1 MKQEKILFNGIEIK
15 QPDSG
20 SLGASFDTTYTD
32 DSGRIMSGVAL
43 ATPLFTVEA
52 YSYKATDLTLQEMS
66 QILQIIDK
74 GKPFTVR
81 YLSAHYGKW
90 RTDEFYVGK
99 GTLTVGS
106 WEASEERYDEL
117 SFNLVGVN
125 PL

>member
-1 MKQEKILFNGIEIK
+1 
-15 QPDSG
+15 
-20 SLGASFDTTYTD
+20 
-32 DSGRIMSGVAL
+32 MSGVAL
-43 ATPLFTVEA
+43 VTPLFTVEA

-66 QILQIIDK
+66 QILQIIDR

-90 RTDEFYVGK
+90 RTDKFYVGK

>member
-1 MKQEKILFNGIEIK
+1 MKQEKILFNEIEIK

-20 SLGASFDTTYTD
+20 SLGVAFDTTYTD
-32 DSGRIMSGVAL
+32 DSGRPTSGVAL
-43 ATPLFTVEA
+43 VTPLFTVEA

-66 QILQIIDK
+66 QILQIVAK
-74 GKPFTVR
+74 GNKFKCR
-81 YLSAHYGKW
+81 YLSAYYGKW

-106 WEASEERYDEL
+106 WETSKERYDEL
-117 SFNLVGVN
+117 SFNLIGVN

>member
-20 SLGASFDTTYTD
+20 NLGVSFDTTYTD
-32 DSGRIMSGVAL
+32 DSGRIMSGVAF

>member
-1 MKQEKILFNGIEIK
+1 
-15 QPDSG
+15 
-20 SLGASFDTTYTD
+20 
-32 DSGRIMSGVAL
+32 
-43 ATPLFTVEA
+43 
-52 YSYKATDLTLQEMS
+52 MS

>member
-20 SLGASFDTTYTD
+20 SLGVSFDTTYTD

-43 ATPLFTVEA
+43 ATPLFT
-52 YSYKATDLTLQEMS
+52 TDLTLQEMS

>member
-20 SLGASFDTTYTD
+20 SLGVSFDTTYTD
-32 DSGRIMSGVAL
+32 DSGRIMSGVAV

-106 WEASEERYDEL
+106 WEVSEERYYEL

>member
-1 MKQEKILFNGIEIK
+1 MKQEKVLFNEIEIK

-20 SLGASFDTTYTD
+20 SLGVAFDTTYTD
-32 DSGRIMSGVAL
+32 DSGRPTSGVAL
-43 ATPLFTVEA
+43 VTPLFTVEA

-66 QILQIIDK
+66 QILRIVAK
-74 GKPFTVR
+74 GNRFKCR
-81 YLSAHYGKW
+81 YLSAYYGKW

-106 WEASEERYDEL
+106 WETSEERYDEL
-117 SFNLVGVN
+117 SFNLIGVN

>member
-1 MKQEKILFNGIEIK
+1 MKQEKILFNEIEIK

-20 SLGASFDTTYTD
+20 SLGVAFDTTYTD
-32 DSGRIMSGVAL
+32 DSGRPTSGVAL
-43 ATPLFTVEA
+43 VTPLFTVEA

-66 QILQIIDK
+66 QILQIVAIGIK
-74 GKPFTVR
+74 FKCR
-81 YLSAHYGKW
+81 YLSAYYGKW

-106 WEASEERYDEL
+106 WETSKERYDEL
-117 SFNLVGVN
+117 SFNLIGVN

>member
-20 SLGASFDTTYTD
+20 NLGVSFDTTYTD
-32 DSGRIMSGVAL
+32 DSGRPMSGAAL
-43 ATPLFTVEA
+43 VTPLFTVEA

-81 YLSAHYGKW
+81 YLSAHHGKW
-90 RTDEFYVGK
+90 RTAEFYVGK

>member
-20 SLGASFDTTYTD
+20 SLGVSFDTTYTD

-99 GTLTVGS
+99 GTLTVGL

>member
-1 MKQEKILFNGIEIK
+1 MKQEKILFNEIEIK

-20 SLGASFDTTYTD
+20 SLGVAFDTTYTD
-32 DSGRIMSGVAL
+32 DSGRPTSGVAL
-43 ATPLFTVEA
+43 VTPLFTVEA

-66 QILQIIDK
+66 QILQIVAK
-74 GKPFTVR
+74 GNRFKCR
-81 YLSAHYGKW
+81 YLSAYYGKW

-106 WEASEERYDEL
+106 WETSKERYDEL
-117 SFNLVGVN
+117 SFNLIGVN